1 MAQLQCPHCRSEDID
16 REERL
21 VASNKSTSVGRWR
34 LKYGLFSAFAA
45 GLFGLLCVLASW
57 LWLEPPLDEP
67 AIIIAVLAFVFAA
80 FVLGTTLAF
89 SRWSDVTQYKCRN
102 CHLVWIDENEQE

>member
-1 MAQLQCPHCRSEDID
+1 MSQLLCPHCQSEEID
-16 REERL
+16 SEERL
-21 VASNKSTSVGRWR
+21 VASDKSTSVGRWR
-34 LKYGLFSAFAA
+34 LKYGVASAFAA
-45 GLFGLLCVLASW
+45 ALFGLLCVLASW

-67 AIIIAVLAFVFAA
+67 AVIIAVLAFIFAA

-102 CHLVWIDENEQE
+102 CHLTWIDEGEQD